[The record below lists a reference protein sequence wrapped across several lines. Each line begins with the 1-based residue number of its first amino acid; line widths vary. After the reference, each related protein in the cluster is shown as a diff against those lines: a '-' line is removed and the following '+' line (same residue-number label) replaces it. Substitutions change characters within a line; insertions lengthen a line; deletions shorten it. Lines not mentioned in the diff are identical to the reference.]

1 MIISIILVTRCAPWT
16 LLHSYPPSCNVAQW
30 CATIRLFTSLLLL
43 LTSSFSNTSTQLL
56 NDTKCLV
63 PENLISLNFPARDPA
78 TVASRVLELVTA
90 SATKTGRIMNTFCGG
105 WWLDR
110 IRVGGHAACSDQR
123 ERHSGGGCQV
133 TLESS
138 MRQGDEQK
146 SLHILFVWCHLQL
159 VSSRWDHLAPPFI
172 VCIVLSP
179 PHAISTYLHMYVS
192 TQYLSVSTHLM
203 A

>member
-1 MIISIILVTRCAPWT
+1 MCTITPGHYYIRTLPAASDAPQSDYS
-16 LLHSYPPSCNVAQW
+16 HPDV
-30 CATIRLFTSLLLL
+30 

-63 PENLISLNFPARDPA
+63 PENLIGLNFPARDPA
-78 TVASRVLELVTA
+78 AVASRVLELVTA

-123 ERHSGGGCQV
+123 ERHSAGGCQ
-133 TLESS
+133 LWLASS
-138 MRQGDEQK
+138 MRQDDEQK

-172 VCIVLSP
+172 VYIVLSP
-179 PHAISTYLHMYVS
+179 PHAISIRIYTCIYL
-192 TQYLSVSTHLM
+192 QYLSVSTHLM